1 MIMTRPN
8 QSRSIELSI
17 PPMWLWLSM
26 WLSVA
31 IRSGRA
37 YAAQR
42 NAME

>member
-17 PPMWLWLSM
+17 PPMWLSM